1 MPDKK
6 AFEVVVLKDFGNYKV
21 MKEIVFISEQKP
33 SAADLNLKETDLVL
47 RIRESSSEV
56 IIK

>member
-6 AFEVVVLKDFGNYKV
+6 AFDVVVLKDFGNYKA

-33 SAADLNLKETDLVL
+33 SRIDLNLKESDLVL
-47 RIRESSSEV
+47 RIRETTSEV

>member
-1 MPDKK
+1 MPKK
-6 AFEVVVLKDFGNYKV
+6 AFEVVVLIDYGNYKA

-33 SAADLNLKETDLVL
+33 SRDDLKLKEADLVL